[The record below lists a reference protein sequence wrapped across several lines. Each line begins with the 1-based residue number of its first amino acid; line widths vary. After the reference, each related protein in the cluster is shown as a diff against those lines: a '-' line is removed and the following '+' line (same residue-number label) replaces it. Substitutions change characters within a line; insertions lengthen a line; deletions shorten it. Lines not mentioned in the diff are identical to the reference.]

1 MNIISAQYTEQGGIE
16 VVTDSQT
23 ISVPNSEGNR
33 HYQMVK
39 EWEAI
44 EGNTIEPYVAP
55 PVPRRDTGTA
65 REFMDLFTPTEK
77 LAIVN
82 LSMSNAEIKLWYDEA
97 LAGDVWLGHANV
109 AAGLLAMQG
118 AGVITSERA
127 AEIMA
132 TDFNA

>member
-23 ISVPNSEGNR
+23 ISVPNSKGNR

-39 EWEAI
+39 EWEAD
-44 EGNTIEPYVAP
+44 GNTIAAYVAP
-55 PVPRRDTGTA
+55 AKEPRITGTA

-109 AAGLLAMQG
+109 AAGLLDMQG

-132 TDFNA
+132 TDFDA

>member
-1 MNIISAQYTEQGGIE
+1 MLE
-16 VVTDSQT
+16 
-23 ISVPNSEGNR
+23 
-33 HYQMVK
+33 
-39 EWEAI
+39 EWVEAD
-44 EGNTIEPYVAP
+44 EANTIEPYEEP
-55 PVPRRDTGTA
+55 TPEPRTTGTA

-118 AGVITSERA
+118 AGAITSERA
-127 AEIMA
+127 AEILA
-132 TDFNA
+132 TDFDA

>member
-1 MNIISAQYTEQGGIE
+1 MTIQSAKWLENGTIE
-16 VVTDSQT
+16 RTDADGT
-23 ISVPNSEGNR
+23 IKCVPNYMGNR
-33 HYQMVK
+33 DRRELD
-39 EWEAI
+39 EWEK
-44 EGNTIEPYVAP
+44 EGNTIEAFIPE
-55 PVPRRDTGTA
+55 PRTTGTA

-109 AAGLLAMQG
+109 TSGLLAMQG
-118 AGVITSERA
+118 AGVITAERA
-127 AEIMA
+127 AEILA

>member
-1 MNIISAQYTEQGGIE
+1 MTITAQYTEDGSITATFDGGPE
-16 VVTDSQT
+16 M
-23 ISVPNSEGNR
+23 SVPDNLGNR
-33 HYQMVK
+33 HRQMIAK
-39 EWEAI
+39 WEA
-44 EGNTIEPYVAP
+44 EGNTIAAYVAP
-55 PVPRRDTGTA
+55 PEPRRDTGTA

-77 LAIVN
+77 LAIVD

-127 AEIMA
+127 AEILA